1 MEFHPLYLVAV
12 TGAGHA
18 PVASRLGASGGLFSA
33 RGLNVRFWGH
43 TEPPFAFYSE
53 SFFGIRR
60 EGGGETPMQLLLEGG
75 AGEAG
80 SRSKEAK
87 SNAISDRVLRRVKG
101 VFDFVVGIMQRNVGV
116 KGLGPSLV

>member
-1 MEFHPLYLVAV
+1 MEFHRLYVGAI
-12 TGAGHA
+12 TGAGRA
-18 PVASRLGASGGLFSA
+18 TVASRPGASGSLFSA

-60 EGGGETPMQLLLEGG
+60 KGGGETPMQLLLEGG

-87 SNAISDRVLRRVKG
+87 SNVISDES
-101 VFDFVVGIMQRNVGV
+101 FAA
-116 KGLGPSLV
+116 